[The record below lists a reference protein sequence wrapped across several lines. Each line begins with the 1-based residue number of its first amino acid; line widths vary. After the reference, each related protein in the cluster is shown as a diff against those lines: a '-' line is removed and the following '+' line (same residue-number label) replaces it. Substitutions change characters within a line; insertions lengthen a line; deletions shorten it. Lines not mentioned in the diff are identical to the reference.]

1 MRTGTEVTIAAVKLS
16 FLLAM
21 ACSGPGLERV
31 AAATAQAPETVDFFV
46 SPQGKDT
53 WSGKQADPGEEDGP
67 FATVARA
74 RDAVRALLET
84 QKEPRP
90 LRVVLRA
97 GTYYLNQPLEFGP
110 ADSGTKQAPVV
121 YGAAAGEQVI
131 LSGGCPLEPTAFQP
145 VRDPA
150 ILNRLPEEARGNV
163 LHVDLRAQGITN
175 FGVMRPRGQGRPPTN
190 PAIELFFNGQPLQ
203 LARWPNR
210 GMVARGKVLDKG
222 GAPRSDDFS
231 NRGGTFTYDYDRPAR
246 WTQADDIWL
255 SGYFAT
261 GYANDTIDVK
271 SIDLAERTITLAR
284 PHRYGLE
291 TIGPTQAYYALNL
304 LEEIDEPG
312 EWYLDRGS
320 GQLYLW
326 PPSDLSARKIS
337 VSLLDAPMV
346 CWRGVLCDLARDDL

>member
-1 MRTGTEVTIAAVKLS
+1 MVAAVKLS

-21 ACSGPGLERV
+21 ACSGLGLENIAV
-31 AAATAQAPETVDFFV
+31 ASGGGPGTADFFV
-46 SPQGKDT
+46 SPQGKDG
-53 WSGKQADPGEEDGP
+53 WSGKRADPSGEDGP

-74 RDAVRALLET
+74 REAVRALLKA

-90 LRVVLRA
+90 VCVVLRA
-97 GTYYLNQPLEFGP
+97 GTYYLSQPLEFGP

-121 YGAAAGEQVI
+121 YSAAEGEQVI
-131 LSGGCPLEPTAFQP
+131 LSGGCPLKPAVFKP

-150 ILNRLPEEARGNV
+150 ILDRLPEEARGKV
-163 LHVDLRAQGITN
+163 LHADLRAQGITD

-190 PAIELFFNGQPLQ
+190 SAIELFFNGQSLQ

-210 GMVARGKVLDKG
+210 GMVPRGKVLDKG
-222 GAPRSDDFS
+222 GVPRNDDFS
-231 NRGGTFTYDYDRPAR
+231 KRGGTFTYDYDRPAR
-246 WTQADDIWL
+246 WTRAEDIWL

-284 PHRYGLE
+284 AHRYGLE

-312 EWYLDRGS
+312 EWYLDRRS
-320 GQLYLW
+320 GLLYLW
-326 PPSDLSARKIS
+326 PPSDLSRREHLGLPAGCS
-337 VSLLDAPMV
+337 DGDAGG
-346 CWRGVLCDLARDDL
+346 GVLRDSARDDL